1 MREAIEEAM
10 REAMKEQA
18 PGAPSFIE
26 LGVPAG
32 HRARRFYGDVL
43 GWTFTDMG
51 EDNFLARTPTIQI
64 GLHARDPDAVFVV
77 YFLVDDLE
85 AAVARVRAAGGKA
98 DEPGPEQEGFGR
110 FAECRDDQGVRF
122 GLRQVPGEAG

>member
-1 MREAIEEAM
+1 MEEK
-10 REAMKEQA
+10 R

-32 HRARRFYGDVL
+32 SRARKFFGEVL

-51 EDNFLARTPTIQI
+51 KDNFLAQTPSIQI
-64 GLHARDPDAVFVV
+64 GIHPNDPDATLVV

-85 AAVARVRAAGGKA
+85 AAIARVRAAGGTA
-98 DEPGPEQEGFGR
+98 SEPGHEEAGFGR
-110 FAECRDDQGVRF
+110 FSECRDDQGVRF
-122 GLRQVPGEAG
+122 GLRQLPRGG

>member
-1 MREAIEEAM
+1 MREADAVD
-10 REAMKEQA
+10 AGQA

-32 HRARRFYGDVL
+32 SRARRFYGDVF

-51 EDNFLARTPTIQI
+51 KDNFLARTPTLEV
-64 GLHARDPDAVFVV
+64 GVHTGDADAVFVV

-85 AAVARVRAAGGKA
+85 AAVARVRAAGGTA
-98 DEPGPEQEGFGR
+98 DDPGPEQPGFGR

-122 GLRQVPGEAG
+122 GLRQLTRAL